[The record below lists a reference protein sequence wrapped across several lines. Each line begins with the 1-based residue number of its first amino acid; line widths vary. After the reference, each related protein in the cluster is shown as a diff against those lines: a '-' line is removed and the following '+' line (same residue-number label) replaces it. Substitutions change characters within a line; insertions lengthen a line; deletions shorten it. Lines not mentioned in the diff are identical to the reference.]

1 MIEESEGQLPKGSEP
16 TSATSDDMAE
26 ALNAMRTS
34 SPSLGAAIDAAG
46 VSPDELAGAHDR
58 ATADESDAAKPALD
72 EGTVPD

>member
-1 MIEESEGQLPKGSEP
+1 
-16 TSATSDDMAE
+16 
-26 ALNAMRTS
+26 MRTS

-46 VSPDELAGAHDR
+46 VSPDELAGAHGR